1 MLVVDASV
9 VINACL
15 GADGFA
21 GFPDEELVAPPILW
35 SEASSVFHQM
45 QWRSDIS
52 TELAALAAKRLDD
65 AAVHMRRPRAL
76 RNESW
81 RVAGRLGW
89 ARTYDAEY
97 VALALLLEC
106 RLMTIDLKLQR
117 GAGQLVEIVGPTG
130 R

>member
-15 GADGFA
+15 SADGLA
-21 GFPDEELVAPPILW
+21 GFPDEELVAPPLLW
-35 SEASSVFHQM
+35 SEASSVLHEM
-45 QWRSDIS
+45 QWRSAIS
-52 TELAALAAKRLDD
+52 TELAGMAARRLDD
-65 AAVHMRRPRAL
+65 SVIQMRHPPAL
-76 RNESW
+76 RSESW
-81 RVAGRLGW
+81 SVAGRLGW

-106 RLMTIDLKLQR
+106 RLMTIDEKLQR